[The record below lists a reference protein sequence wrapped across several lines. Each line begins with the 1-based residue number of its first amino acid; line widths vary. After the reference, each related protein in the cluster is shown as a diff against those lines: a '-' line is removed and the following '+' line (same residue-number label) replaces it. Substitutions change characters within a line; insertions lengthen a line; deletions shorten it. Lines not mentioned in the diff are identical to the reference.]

1 MGVTRAADVRVRV
14 RFFAMLR
21 ERLGPG
27 GEREVRPG
35 TTAAALWRAIVA
47 QHTGLAKVR
56 VRFAVNEEYVPGGRR
71 LADGDELAVFPPV
84 SGG

>member
-1 MGVTRAADVRVRV
+1 VRVRV
-14 RFFAMLR
+14 RYFAMLR

-27 GEREVRPG
+27 GDRTVRPG
-35 TTAAALWRAIVA
+35 TTAGALWKAIVA
-47 QHTGLAKVR
+47 EASAVGAVR
-56 VRFAVNEEYVPGGRR
+56 VRFAVNEEYVAASHR

>member
-1 MGVTRAADVRVRV
+1 MTRAADVRVRV

-21 ERLGPG
+21 ERLGSG
-27 GEREVRPG
+27 GEREVRRG
-35 TTAAALWRAIVA
+35 TTAAALWKSIVA
-47 QHTGLAKVR
+47 EHAGLGRVR
-56 VRFAVNEEYVPGGRR
+56 VRFAVNEEYVPAGHR

>member
-1 MGVTRAADVRVRV
+1 MRVRV

-21 ERLGPG
+21 ERLGSG
-27 GEREVRPG
+27 GVRIVDPA
-35 TTAAALWRAIVA
+35 TTAGALWKAIVA
-47 QHTGLAKVR
+47 EHPEVADVR
-56 VRFAVNEEYVPGGRR
+56 VRFAVNEEYVAAGTR